1 MLKKASDKFG
11 VPVIVSV
18 LLHVGLVA
26 LLGYNAWQYSISPMA
41 GDVNGSSIDA
51 IMVDPSIMTE
61 QYQRQL
67 QYRLNQQQ
75 AEKQRQ
81 EQVDQQM
88 RALQEKQLAEQAR
101 LKTLEKERLL
111 ALEKQKQELEAAQI
125 ASEAKKKAE
134 DEAQKAKEE
143 QEQQQKQALIA
154 KQKAEEEAALR
165 AQQARVEKE
174 RIEQERLK
182 AESEKQKAQQEAELA
197 RQEAE
202 KQKRL
207 AAEAKAKA
215 EQEAA
220 KQRQKEAE
228 AKAQAAQEAQQQKM
242 LDDILGG
249 LTSNVPA
256 SQKGVSTGEL
266 ERYKTLVH
274 NAISNKFINPK
285 LYSGQSCVLKIQL
298 ASDGLLLNVV
308 SESGDSALCREAIS
322 ATKLAIFPKPSSN
335 QLYQQVKNLTI
346 DFRPQ

>member
-18 LLHVGLVA
+18 LLHVGLVV

-182 AESEKQKAQQEAELA
+182 AESEKQKAQQEAE
-197 RQEAE
+197 